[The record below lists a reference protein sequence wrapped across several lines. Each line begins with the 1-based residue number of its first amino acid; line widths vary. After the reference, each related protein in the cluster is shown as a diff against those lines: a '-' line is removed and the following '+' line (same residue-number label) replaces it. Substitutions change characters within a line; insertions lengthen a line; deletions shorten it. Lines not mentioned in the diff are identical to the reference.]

1 MKLERVDWL
10 KCYDD
15 WRYYSDK
22 PFTFQAGKTSDGESC
37 EYQCF
42 IYVSYD
48 LSGVGVAKGA
58 KFYLNDTP
66 CKLDWENKFFWTET
80 MTAEGNPVQEDP
92 VITAKAGANGTI
104 TPSGSVTVKSG
115 ADQTFAIQRT
125 AAIPSPR
132 CW

>member
-1 MKLERVDWL
+1 MII
-10 KCYDD
+10 
-15 WRYYSDK
+15 YSK
-22 PFTFQAGKTSDGESC
+22 AEAQSQYPFEG
-37 EYQCF
+37 F

-80 MTAEGNPVQEDP
+80 MTAEGSPVQEDP

-104 TPSGSVTVKSG
+104 TPSGSVTGAASRAFSRRQTSMEPSG
-115 ADQTFAIQRT
+115 R
-125 AAIPSPR
+125 
-132 CW
+132 

>member
-1 MKLERVDWL
+1 MKAPVAGESPAPAVTTARSTACRRTPKLERVDWL

-22 PFTFQAGKTSDGESC
+22 PFTFQAGKTSDGENC

-92 VITAKAGANGTI
+92 
-104 TPSGSVTVKSG
+104 
-115 ADQTFAIQRT
+115 
-125 AAIPSPR
+125 
-132 CW
+132 

>member
-15 WRYYSDK
+15 WTYYSNK
-22 PFTFQAGKTSDGESC
+22 PFAFRAGKTSNGESC

-66 CKLDWENKFFWTET
+66 CKLDWEKKFFWTET
-80 MTAEGNPVQEDP
+80 MTAEDTTVQEDP
-92 VITAKAGANGTI
+92 GQGGRQRHDHALRQRYGQEGRGSDLCHPTEQRLRRVQGAG
-104 TPSGSVTVKSG
+104 
-115 ADQTFAIQRT
+115 
-125 AAIPSPR
+125 
-132 CW
+132 